1 MNLLPIDETSA
12 EGWYK
17 HPLWCIPSKDS
28 GKPVS
33 MRGADICTFSDK
45 EKQMLVS
52 ITFADFG
59 IASFH
64 SISFADYKRNKA
76 VSVRSFKRP
85 STKTSR
91 LSDSAVS
98 DCSLTYYDNDLTISI
113 LKRKE
118 HRHILMTAPELM
130 LPSGEQG
137 FKADITLTEIPEDE
151 SLSAL
156 IRNKEKGY
164 IYTTRYIPLS
174 VSGTVFIG
182 DRIEKLSKN
191 STAGFTWTR
200 SKGLGTENI
209 LDIIAFDNNEDG
221 TRWGLSLSEASELRN
236 AIIINGQLFK
246 LGKCL
251 ITRPDD
257 GISEKWHIEDE
268 SHSLV
273 LDMKPSSNLHYRE
286 NLQPFKGETSEI
298 FGIFRGSFRM
308 PDGRKLVINESY
320 GSAKM
325 AAKRN

>member
-1 MNLLPIDETSA
+1 MNLLPIDENSA
-12 EGWYK
+12 EGWHK

-85 STKTSR
+85 STKASR

-130 LPSGEQG
+130 LPSGESLTNSLNLLSPASKV
-137 FKADITLTEIPEDE
+137 FK
-151 SLSAL
+151 
-156 IRNKEKGY
+156 
-164 IYTTRYIPLS
+164 
-174 VSGTVFIG
+174 
-182 DRIEKLSKN
+182 
-191 STAGFTWTR
+191 
-200 SKGLGTENI
+200 
-209 LDIIAFDNNEDG
+209 NNF
-221 TRWGLSLSEASELRN
+221 S
-236 AIIINGQLFK
+236 
-246 LGKCL
+246 
-251 ITRPDD
+251 
-257 GISEKWHIEDE
+257 
-268 SHSLV
+268 
-273 LDMKPSSNLHYRE
+273 SSNTKVSIIGL
-286 NLQPFKGETSEI
+286 FTTK
-298 FGIFRGSFRM
+298 
-308 PDGRKLVINESY
+308 Y
-320 GSAKM
+320 G
-325 AAKRN
+325 

>member
-1 MNLLPIDETSA
+1 MNLLPIDENSA
-12 EGWYK
+12 EGWHK

-85 STKTSR
+85 STKASR

-137 FKADITLTEIPEDE
+137 FKADITLTEIPGDE

-200 SKGLGTENI
+200 SKGLGTSGKASATPVKASI
-209 LDIIAFDNNEDG
+209 PMAIWPSAPMFMIPDRYATDIPRAIMHSGIALIR
-221 TRWGLSLSEASELRN
+221 TSVMWSL
-236 AIIINGQLFK
+236 F
-246 LGKCL
+246 
-251 ITRPDD
+251 
-257 GISEKWHIEDE
+257 
-268 SHSLV
+268 V
-273 LDMKPSSNLHYRE
+273 
-286 NLQPFKGETSEI
+286 
-298 FGIFRGSFRM
+298 RGSM
-308 PDGRKLVINESY
+308 QIV
-320 GSAKM
+320 
-325 AAKRN
+325 